1 MTTAPTYLPENYTTK
16 DLIAYLEAEAPAMI
30 GKGVTPYRE
39 SRGELASVSD
49 QRKYKLTET
58 GEPLP
63 VTIYH
68 DSCDDID
75 GMAEGFE
82 MNAEDLSIDSISMD
96 GFASGFNDFNG
107 DIFN

>member
-1 MTTAPTYLPENYTTK
+1 M
-16 DLIAYLEAEAPAMI
+16 
-30 GKGVTPYRE
+30 
-39 SRGELASVSD
+39 
-49 QRKYKLTET
+49 
-58 GEPLP
+58 
-63 VTIYH
+63 TIYH

-96 GFASGFNDFNG
+96 GFDSGFNDFNG